1 MSMMAAISLQALFVP
16 CSILLRPHIHLEAL
30 EEFLNH
36 AANIFVAVQQKR
48 PSLETFPHF
57 FCRISRGRFE
67 CRDSFPHYIRC
78 PERGNSFSPFLRKR
92 GRRGGEGPSK
102 GKGPLHN
109 LGRGLQKS
117 LPFFFCSS
125 LTLSASVFQM
135 PQGGRWLPLSI
146 FVFVCLPL
154 YGVCITNC
162 IFIS

>member
-1 MSMMAAISLQALFVP
+1 MRQMSSSLSGKNVRVWKP
-16 CSILLRPHIHLEAL
+16 SHI
-30 EEFLNH
+30 
-36 AANIFVAVQQKR
+36 
-48 PSLETFPHF
+48 

-92 GRRGGEGPSK
+92 GREEGRGGKGPSK

-117 LPFFFCSS
+117 LPFFFCGS
-125 LTLSASVFQM
+125 LTLSDATIGCKGEACF
-135 PQGGRWLPLSI
+135 LFLHI
-146 FVFVCLPL
+146 FIFVCLPF
-154 YGVCITNC
+154 YGVHITHC